1 MWMSILGLLLG
12 ISLGLLA
19 DIQIPPEYASYL
31 SIAVLASLDTLF
43 GGIRAHLQQ
52 VYDDKVFVS
61 GFFFNIVLA
70 AGLAFLGVHLGV
82 DLYLAAIFAF
92 GVRLFQ
98 NIAVIRRILLS
109 KWAEKRSLVRQIDEL
124 QENFLSFA
132 ILLRQGVYF
141 TIECNV
147 EKFYKEVPRVES
159 IRIIRKFGYRVF
171 LRQSIDRGNDQ

>member
-1 MWMSILGLLLG
+1 MWLSILGLILG
-12 ISLGLLA
+12 VSLGLLT
-19 DIQIPPEYASYL
+19 DIRIPPEYANYL
-31 SIAVLASLDTLF
+31 SIAVLAALDTLF

-61 GFFFNIVLA
+61 GFFFNILLA

-109 KWAEKRSLVRQIDEL
+109 KWTEK
-124 QENFLSFA
+124 
-132 ILLRQGVYF
+132 
-141 TIECNV
+141 
-147 EKFYKEVPRVES
+147 KS
-159 IRIIRKFGYRVF
+159 IRESV
-171 LRQSIDRGNDQ
+171 